1 MSNTATILVLEA
13 QNVGYSANKKTI
25 LRSVSFTLKK
35 GRIYALLGPN
45 GGGGQHYAHQSDFG
59 AAVFARGADA
69 FQVK

>member
-45 GGGGQHYAHQSDFG
+45 GGAGNTTLIKAILGLLSLEGRMRF
-59 AAVFARGADA
+59 
-69 FQVK
+69 K